1 MASAKKRVEMAMASK
16 AKLQTTTM
24 TSTPHVQI
32 NTHVDDPQ
40 KSLEELFTEGMR
52 THGKHFERK
61 KPSVPASFNQRPV
74 SSLKPHVSSAEG
86 SSDDGLGSSGRQTL
100 SPSSVS
106 STQLNT
112 SYQGPY
118 HPRQSSA
125 PALINYEDNIEHH
138 SSRLTSGVAHAP
150 SKSLSVMAVSNVGE
164 QYQVASHRAAKSC
177 DLDCEPSKHF
187 EQNYTPQG
195 QPYFVEN
202 ATEVTYWNEP
212 RAKSQSLDP
221 MALVA
226 NESSMIE
233 RQQQQQQQQQQHHQQ
248 QQQPILQPTAPVS
261 QTEPDDGLGP
271 LPDGWAKRYDQNG
284 EVYFVDHNSRETTW
298 YDPRIPPQLQEERI
312 WQRHGCTR
320 QNADQIRRNVYEVP
334 QDDSS
339 VRRQQLQMERRGM
352 QERQQQLYRQGWIG
366 PPWQQT
372 AQQQQHQQAPVPS
385 LVQQQPEIPAVSG
398 YNEYYMSGQTVGN
411 DFIGRTPYYAHN
423 RNISNDSAVDN
434 TMEIDYVSVG
444 TVSMVPLQS
453 AHEIDPN
460 LVRDLNAQDLNPRDF
475 DQYLQLNDNRSSAAV
490 AKPYI

>member
-24 TSTPHVQI
+24 TGAPHVQI

-112 SYQGPY
+112 PYQGPY

-138 SSRLTSGVAHAP
+138 PSRLTSGVTHAP
-150 SKSLSVMAVSNVGE
+150 SKSLSVMTVSNVGE

-195 QPYFVEN
+195 QPYFVDN
-202 ATEVTYWNEP
+202 AAGVTYWNEP

-221 MALVA
+221 MTLVA
-226 NESSMIE
+226 NESSMLE
-233 RQQQQQQQQQQHHQQ
+233 RQQQQQQQQQQQS
-248 QQQPILQPTAPVS
+248 ILQSTAPVS

-320 QNADQIRRNVYEVP
+320 QNLGQVRRDIYETP

-366 PPWQQT
+366 PPWQT
-372 AQQQQHQQAPVPS
+372 AQQQQTPV
-385 LVQQQPEIPAVSG
+385 VQQQSEISAVSG
-398 YNEYYMSGQTVGN
+398 YDEYYIPDQTVSN
-411 DFIGRTPYYAHN
+411 DFLGRTPYYSHN
-423 RNISNDSAVDN
+423 RNVSNDSALDN
-434 TMEIDYVSVG
+434 AMEIDYVSVG
-444 TVSMVPLQS
+444 TVNMVPLQS

-460 LVRDLNAQDLNPRDF
+460 LVRELNAQDLNPRDF
-475 DQYLQLNDNRSSAAV
+475 DQYLQLNDNRSSATV
-490 AKPYI
+490 AKPYM